1 MEAPNMKTLGL
12 ILELNPP
19 HFGHKYFIDKAK
31 ELVKPDLTIAVITT
45 NFSMRGD
52 VSVINKFDKAS
63 LCLELGIDI
72 VVELP
77 YIGAVASADYFCSNA
92 INILNAFE
100 VTDIAFGA
108 ELDKVSELRKLKD
121 FFPNF
126 KYFFNPTKFPIY
138 QALLNDGVSF
148 DEYNQEFEDAKVN
161 ETLSKTNPLLETENF
176 IFGFSQ
182 VSFFVLKKS
191 DILWVYEYNGNGL
204 VFYDKHK
211 IYGFTFYPTVDGND
225 HAIEALE
232 NEMPYLYYGIDFDY
246 KTIMHTDFDNTVIY
260 IEEERKRF
268 LEDPEGYKERKEAE
282 KKAREE
288 EETRR
293 LEEERARQMEAIME
307 NHQED
312 ETLPEDTPVETTEDA
327 LEEVLETEVEPE
339 EEDKE

>member
-1 MEAPNMKTLGL
+1 MLEKIIKKAHTKIIFSFYGILSMISMLLPLSMLG
-12 ILELNPP
+12 IGIW
-19 HFGHKYFIDKAK
+19 F
-31 ELVKPDLTIAVITT
+31 TIAQIT
-45 NFSMRGD
+45 SYGP
-52 VSVINKFDKAS
+52 IW
-63 LCLELGIDI
+63 I
-72 VVELP
+72 VVGVLFALFS
-77 YIGAVASADYFCSNA
+77 I
-92 INILNAFE
+92 
-100 VTDIAFGA
+100 
-108 ELDKVSELRKLKD
+108 RKLKD

-126 KYFFNPTKFPIY
+126 KYASNPKKFPIY
-138 QALLNDGVSF
+138 QALVNDGVNL
-148 DEYNQEFEDAKVN
+148 DEFNQEFEDAKVN
-161 ETLSKTNPLLETENF
+161 ETLSKNNPLLESENF
-176 IFGFSQ
+176 IFGYSQ

-211 IYGFTFYPTVDGND
+211 IYGFTFFPTVDGND

-232 NEMPYLYYGIDFDY
+232 DEMPYLYYGIDFDY

-307 NHQED
+307 NHNEEEAEALTLEETHQE
-312 ETLPEDTPVETTEDA
+312 ESTNDA
-327 LEEVLETEVEPE
+327 LDSEPLE
-339 EEDKE
+339 EEENKNEGDAE

>member
-1 MEAPNMKTLGL
+1 MLEKIIKKAHSKIIFSFYGILSMFSMLLPLSMLG
-12 ILELNPP
+12 IGIW
-19 HFGHKYFIDKAK
+19 F
-31 ELVKPDLTIAVITT
+31 TIAKIT
-45 NFSMRGD
+45 NYGP
-52 VSVINKFDKAS
+52 IW
-63 LCLELGIDI
+63 I
-72 VVELP
+72 VV
-77 YIGAVASADYFCSNA
+77 GALFALFS
-92 INILNAFE
+92 I
-100 VTDIAFGA
+100 
-108 ELDKVSELRKLKD
+108 RKLKD

-138 QALLNDGVSF
+138 QVLLNDGVNF
-148 DEYNQEFEDAKVN
+148 DEYYQEFKDAKVN

-312 ETLPEDTPVETTEDA
+312 ETLPEDNPVETTEDA